1 MRIVHALLLILV
13 ALAASASP
21 VFAENATRIIT
32 LVRHGHYEADP
43 KADPKFGPGLS
54 VLGIAQARLV
64 GGRLGGHTP
73 HFDHVY
79 VSPLTRAQDTAKVI
93 AEDLGYGAL
102 ETVEGLAECTPPT
115 RRTKVTAAMKAE
127 DLAACAKQ
135 LDALFAE
142 RFVPS
147 TSGESRELMVCHGNV
162 IRYLITKTLG
172 VDTQAWLE
180 MSVGHTSLTTVRI
193 EADGT
198 LTLIAAGDVGH
209 LPPHLRTGAAGDPD
223 RALTIPMASH

>member
-1 MRIVHALLLILV
+1 MRLSIALPLLLIGLAGFAPD
-13 ALAASASP
+13 AL
-21 VFAENATRIIT
+21 AENATRIIT

-43 KADPKFGPGLS
+43 NADPKLGPALS
-54 VLGIAQARLV
+54 VLGIAQARMV
-64 GGRLGGHTP
+64 GGRLAGYKP
-73 HFDHVY
+73 HLDHVY

-93 AEDLGYGAL
+93 VNDLGYGRL
-102 ETVEGLAECTPPT
+102 ETLDALAECTPPT
-115 RRTKVTAAMKAE
+115 RRTRVTAGMKPA

-135 LDALFAE
+135 LDGLFAE

-147 TSGESRELMVCHGNV
+147 SNGESRELMVCHGNV

-193 EADGT
+193 DSDGT
-198 LTLIAAGDVGH
+198 LTLIGAGDVGH
-209 LPPHLRTGAAGDPD
+209 LPVHLRTGAAGDPD
-223 RALTIPMASH
+223 RQLSIPSTAL